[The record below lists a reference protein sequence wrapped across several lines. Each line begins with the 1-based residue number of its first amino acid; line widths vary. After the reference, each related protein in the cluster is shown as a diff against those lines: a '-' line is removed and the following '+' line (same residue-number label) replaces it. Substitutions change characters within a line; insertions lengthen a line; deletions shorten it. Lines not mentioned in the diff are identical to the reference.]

1 MAKSWKENMRKK
13 YRNKW
18 SSLFETLASQE
29 DLSLATKT
37 ACIVWWDLW
46 NAKDDFSGFR
56 FYLDRYNKFHKT
68 IQYSVDESDL
78 ENVLWKLG
86 YPRKEARRRSMQ
98 PKTTRR

>member
-1 MAKSWKENMRKK
+1 MAKSWKESMRKK

-18 SSLFETLASQE
+18 SSLFEVISSQE
-29 DLSLATKT
+29 NLSLATKT

-46 NAKDDFSGFR
+46 NAKDDYSGFR
-56 FYLDRYNKFHKT
+56 FYLDRYNILQKT
-68 IQYSVDESDL
+68 IEFSVKESDL

-86 YPRKEARRRSMQ
+86 YPRKEARRRSIQ